1 MVFRWK
7 EGARQSVDAN
17 IAGEVLMG
25 LSSQNR
31 LNPETLVEV
40 SRPEDAPLHKCFT
53 WDDRKAADLYRK
65 QEATILIR
73 QIEVEN
79 ETESGEAYESMAF
92 HTLGRGTGYEFIDDI
107 MEDGGK
113 VVTLLSLALKELES
127 FRVKYRHL
135 KELAEILAAIDRLE
149 KS

>member
-17 IAGEVLMG
+17 IAGEILMG

-92 HTLGRGTGYEFIDDI
+92 HTLGRGNGYEFIDDI

-113 VVTLLSLALKELES
+113 VVTLLSLALNELES

-135 KELAEILAAIDRLE
+135 KELAEIFAAINRLE